1 MYLADVFTVGANLAG
16 VPAITVPC
24 GFTDANLP
32 VGLQFTARKM
42 DEATLL
48 QVAGGVPARDRL
60 ARAAAVR
67 CRQMAPADR

>member
-1 MYLADVFTVGANLAG
+1 MGANLAG

-24 GFTDANLP
+24 GFTGAHLP

-48 QVAGGVPARDRL
+48 QVAGAYQHATVWHERRPVL
-60 ARAAAVR
+60 VSS
-67 CRQMAPADR
+67 